1 MSPISIKGHSL
12 FSYSLLIVL
21 LFQLI
26 SSESIIYRDGITV
39 EGKDINIKQQYEV
52 TIEDV
57 SPSYIHITLTSKDI
71 SDDPDNLG
79 NNEILSFSSSDP
91 ECLIGREQLSQSYK
105 GSPEMWLKKEQYSN
119 KLFYLVVQCPDS
131 TKKCNYELKMESA
144 EFVLLNRNTQISYY
158 TTQKN
163 EKMTFHIPKRDLD
176 PSIIHNDFAE
186 IWFKGSENIQMMLE
200 YYKGTEK
207 QIITSQKHYL
217 NGAIFSFNENIYEY
231 PEDESIDAYYQL
243 TIDAHDGDYIT
254 VGNKAINANGYVT
267 EKNILFPNTGET
279 TGYLKKDNL
288 EKECFYLVKPNIAS
302 NDDYFF
308 ISGNFYSK
316 YFMITY
322 FKEDGTVYEEEQVTK
337 INYSKQFLYK
347 DIVDGNVNSFC
358 VSLSTSQKYI
368 NEEALFTF
376 EILDHKNKN
385 NYRTIYSPQLAG
397 RRYNRLM
404 KSGSIAIFSVFGTK
418 FERFFHYNARI
429 ISGIPR
435 MFFHQCKTY
444 PLCDYT
450 ETQLINLENDIKG
463 PHYVD
468 KIYSYTFDDTNYK
481 ESPISSTQNLIIIE
495 CFKDN
500 NNKNNLNINNEEED
514 FCNFETYVTDDT
526 QEIILDE
533 GEHFYRH
540 IHELETDKYLVN
552 LDGYKSA
559 YKVFIDLQVIS
570 GDIFIDINAPSPYTY
585 TKYEVSN
592 KIFYSIHVN
601 KDEGPF
607 SEITFQVNAK
617 NNSYYLVSYLI
628 IKDSSEESLHYL
640 DSGMNYLEAIDKTI
654 GKQTSIFFTNNQKNK
669 QFPFLVSFY
678 SLNCQ
683 FQISR
688 NTGKRLEVTDSF
700 AQEIISPD
708 DSYYSSKQYV
718 YALKILSI
726 DSSKY
731 EGDFCFFYTNGLE
744 LDKVTESD
752 TKGIGRHIV
761 ISENVPQRVVFENG
775 MNNIKFLFPHSS
787 PDKNININFNLIDLA
802 DYDVKIYFEYK
813 EPSSSY
819 EIARTQHLFFEK
831 DEPDWRKGCIY
842 SNNLCNI
849 IIDIT
854 LNNIV
859 FDETPMLEISAKPI
873 PAFPIYVTKSLMRS
887 DYLSGD
893 QWLYLYTD
901 LSLYDE
907 GDVVFNFLKGSGVYY
922 GRIVPKNLTVAE
934 EGAGWRGLFRFPKS
948 EDESITINTY
958 LKKLLFNKEDT
969 KKCIKGCYLLISI
982 KTNMITEMKE
992 EYRYIPFTIIIHSRN
1007 NENIPLIQINTDEY
1021 VIGNVDN
1028 SKNDIY
1034 EFYSLIL
1041 ANDGE
1046 ELIIDWQSDAACIY
1060 IKIGDERPSID
1071 NYHFIHCSPGYD
1083 SVYTL
1088 KKSEILEKYGDS
1100 SRTTLDDLK
1109 IIIGTYTKII
1119 DSVFTTVFSMKV
1131 TLRKPVIN
1139 IYPVNSNQKVLCPTE
1154 KANNGKNLCLFLV
1167 FYEDLDLFQYL
1178 VVYPKSQT
1186 NNAEILIHANFIE
1199 YSKYEQWDPTFLK
1212 NNIPDEYARYTNHV
1226 NGKDFL
1232 FIPTAEMLGHLYV
1245 AVYSDEPTTIE
1256 LVTTF
1261 SKFDD
1266 GFSPNPSTIQVI
1278 SFKKEDF
1285 TLKFDTINDIAVS
1298 LVSLEGKSRIYW
1310 EFEKENEYYLGGR
1323 EDRLSIV
1330 LTSDMCKKDCNLI
1343 INNLQPDP
1351 EEENPEQPGF
1361 TFLISYFIRASGLPG
1376 LIFEELI
1383 YGKSTEIVYRNSKF
1397 PIILYCQL
1405 PDKESSV
1412 NIYFDFREMKSN
1424 QPRKTIYDNS
1434 VDVNAMILTTEDI
1447 FKFKADPTY
1456 IKIDPNTVKGV
1467 FSSAINVGNAYL
1479 TEEEIQKFDKVTG
1492 IPWLFIYLTKTSDIP
1507 DQFTKMTI
1515 EAAVAKANNDVYT
1528 SINIYNYGKLG
1539 IDEKNIYKLKGDT
1552 VKKYLR
1558 VQFSSNS
1565 GIINYSIRRQ
1575 KDNDYKKNDTSI
1587 TIVKDEWINGRG
1599 LLTMK
1604 LENGEDIYLTVY
1616 KTNSITNDEIYLT
1629 NYVFKYVCVEK
1640 MEDYKEYRVEDDL
1653 IKYDKNTKTL
1663 TFNKIKDVQDPKNV
1677 IYFVKLIKKDNY
1689 LPNENINTIA
1699 ITQSSGQSN
1708 GYENLTSEND
1718 ELVVQLKDI
1727 SINTVYYYNIIAQI
1741 NEERIAE
1748 YISYHS
1754 EGTINID
1761 DNGNDS
1767 DKDNDNDNDNKEKQ
1781 GPNSTVII
1789 ILIVMLII
1797 FVIIITL
1804 LIVCLFRVKKERNS
1818 LLLDKVK
1825 ETSFKS
1831 QGYIE
1836 KD

>member
-1 MSPISIKGHSL
+1 MTSIPLKGQTFL
-12 FSYSLLIVL
+12 LYILLIVL
-21 LFQLI
+21 LFHCI
-26 SSESIIYRDGITV
+26 TSESIIYSDGLII
-39 EGKDINIKQQYEV
+39 EGKDINIKQQYEI
-52 TIEDV
+52 TIKDA
-57 SPSYIHITLTSKDI
+57 SPSYIHLTLTSKDI
-71 SDDPDNLG
+71 SEDPENLG
-79 NNEILSFSSSDP
+79 NNEILSFSSTDP
-91 ECLIGREQLSQSYK
+91 ECMTGREQLSQSYK

-119 KLFYLVVQCPDS
+119 KIFYLVVQCPDS
-131 TKKCNYELKMESA
+131 TKKCNYELKMESG

-158 TTQKN
+158 TNSKN
-163 EKMTFHIPKRDLD
+163 EKMTFHIPKRDLNS
-176 PSIIHNDFAE
+176 SIIYNDYAE

-207 QIITSQKHYL
+207 QVITSQKHYL
-217 NGAIFSFNENIYEY
+217 NGAIFTFKEDIYEY
-231 PEDESIDAYYQL
+231 PEDEYIDAYYQL

-254 VGNKAINANGYVT
+254 VGNKAINDNFYVT

-279 TGYLKKDNL
+279 TGYLKKNNL
-288 EKECFYLVKPNIAS
+288 EKECFNLIKPNIAQ

-308 ISGNFYSK
+308 ISGNFYNK

-322 FKEDGTVYEEEQVTK
+322 YKEDGTKYEEELITK
-337 INYSKQFLYK
+337 INYSKKFLYQ
-347 DIVDGNVNSFC
+347 DIINGNINSFC
-358 VSLSTSQKYI
+358 VSLGTSSFYI

-376 EILDHKNKN
+376 EIIDHKNKK
-385 NYRTIYSPQLAG
+385 NYKTIYSPQLAG

-429 ISGIPR
+429 LNGIPR

-450 ETQLINLENDIKG
+450 EDQLINLQNDIKG

-468 KIYSYTFDDTNYK
+468 KIYSYTFDDTDYK

-500 NNKNNLNINNEEED
+500 NNILNEEEN

-526 QEIILDE
+526 QQIILDE

-540 IHELETDKYLVN
+540 IHELETDNYLVN
-552 LDGYKSA
+552 LDGYNSA
-559 YKVFIDLQVIS
+559 YKIFIDLQIIS
-570 GDIFIDINAPSPYTY
+570 GDIYIDINAPSPYTY

-607 SEITFQVNAK
+607 SEISFRVDAK
-617 NNSYYLVSYLI
+617 NNSYYLVSYLV

-640 DSGMNYLEAIDKTI
+640 DSGMNYLEAVDKTI
-654 GKQTSIFFTNNQKNK
+654 GKKTSIFYTNNQKNK
-669 QFPFLVSFY
+669 RFPFFVSFY

-683 FQISR
+683 FKISR
-688 NTGKRLEVTDSF
+688 NTGKELEVIDSF
-700 AQEIISPD
+700 AQEIVSPD
-708 DSYYSSKQYV
+708 ESYYLSTQYI
-718 YALKILSI
+718 YELTILSI
-726 DSSKY
+726 DSSQY

-744 LDKVTESD
+744 LDKITESD
-752 TKGIGRHIV
+752 TRGIGRHIV
-761 ISENVPQRVVFENG
+761 ISENIPQRVVFENG
-775 MNNIKFLFPHSS
+775 IKNIKFLFPHSS

-802 DYDVKIYFEYK
+802 DYNVKIYFEYK
-813 EPSSSY
+813 EPTSNY
-819 EIARTQHLFFEK
+819 EIARTQHLFLEK
-831 DEPDWRKGCIY
+831 EEPDWRKGCIY

-854 LNNIV
+854 LNKGI
-859 FDETPMLEISAKPI
+859 FDENPMLEISAKPI
-873 PAFPIYVTKSLMRS
+873 PAFPTYVTKSLMRS

-907 GDVVFNFLKGSGVYY
+907 GDVVFNFLKGSGEYY
-922 GRIVPKNLTVAE
+922 GKIIPKNITIAE
-934 EGAGWRGLFRFPKS
+934 EGAEWRGLFRFPKS
-948 EDESITINTY
+948 EKESITINTY
-958 LKKLLFNKEDT
+958 LKKLIFNKEDT
-969 KKCIKGCYLLISI
+969 KNCIKGCYLLVSI
-982 KTNMITEMKE
+982 KSNMITEFE
-992 EYRYIPFTIIIHSRN
+992 GEYRYIPFTIIIHSRN
-1007 NENIPLIQINTDEY
+1007 NDNIPLIQINTDEY
-1021 VIGNVDN
+1021 IIGNVDN
-1028 SKNDIY
+1028 NKNDIY

-1041 ANDGE
+1041 PNDGE

-1060 IKIGDERPSID
+1060 IKIGDERPSIN
-1071 NYHFIHCSPGYD
+1071 NYHFVHCSPGYD
-1083 SVYTL
+1083 SVYIL

-1100 SRTTLDDLK
+1100 SRTTLKDLK
-1109 IIIGTYTKII
+1109 IMIGTYTKII
-1119 DSVFTTVFSMKV
+1119 DSVFTTVYSMKV
-1131 TLRKPVIN
+1131 ILRKPIIN

-1154 KANNGKNLCLFLV
+1154 KNENDQNLCLFLV
-1167 FYEDLDLFQYL
+1167 FYEDIDFFQNL
-1178 VVYPKSQT
+1178 LIYPKSQT
-1186 NNAEILIHANFIE
+1186 NNAKILIHANFIE
-1199 YSKYEQWDPTFLK
+1199 YSKYEQWDSDYLK
-1212 NNIPDEYARYTNHV
+1212 NNIPNEKSKYTNYE

-1232 FIPTAEMLGHLYV
+1232 FIPFMPETIGHLYI

-1261 SKFDD
+1261 SKYDSA
-1266 GFSPNPSTIQVI
+1266 FSPNPSTIQII
-1278 SFKKEDF
+1278 SFKKETF
-1285 TLKFDTINDIAVS
+1285 TLKFDTINDVAVS

-1310 EFEKENEYYLGGR
+1310 EFEKENEFYLGGR
-1323 EDRLSIV
+1323 EDSLSIV
-1330 LTSDMCKKDCNLI
+1330 LTSDMCKRDCNLI

-1351 EEENPEQPGF
+1351 QDEKPDQPGF

-1383 YGKSTEIVYRNSKF
+1383 YGKSTEIAYRNSKF

-1412 NIYFDFREMKSN
+1412 HIYFDFREMKSN
-1424 QPRKTIYDNS
+1424 TPRKTIYDNS
-1434 VDVNAMILTTEDI
+1434 IDVNAMILSTEDI

-1479 TEEEIQKFDKVTG
+1479 TEEDIKKFDKVTD

-1515 EAAVAKANNDVYT
+1515 ESAVAKSNNDVYT
-1528 SINIYNYGKLG
+1528 SINIYHYGKLG
-1539 IDEKNIYKLKGDT
+1539 TDEINVYKLKADI

-1565 GIINYSIRRQ
+1565 GIINYSVRRQ

-1587 TIVKDEWINGRG
+1587 NIVNAEWINGRG

-1604 LENGEDIYLTVY
+1604 FENGEDIYLTVY
-1616 KTNSITNDEIYLT
+1616 KTGLIKDDEIYLT

-1640 MEDYKEYRVEDDL
+1640 IEDYKEYRVVKDL
-1653 IKYDKNTKTL
+1653 IKYDSKKKTL

-1689 LPNENINTIA
+1689 LSKENIHTIA

-1708 GYENLTSEND
+1708 GYENLTSTND
-1718 ELVVQLKDI
+1718 ELVIELKDI

-1748 YISYHS
+1748 YISYYS

-1761 DNGNDS
+1761 DN
-1767 DKDNDNDNDNKEKQ
+1767 DKNNNSGE
-1781 GPNSTVII
+1781 PNSTVVI
-1789 ILIVMLII
+1789 ILIVMLLI
-1797 FVIIITL
+1797 FIIIITL
-1804 LIVCLFRVKKERNS
+1804 LVICLFRVKKERNS